1 MCNWNPIIIHIKVS
15 ISISAVL
22 NHGFIRSFL
31 LCNISFLFRIL
42 LCTLL
47 GNRTYLGNL
56 RIKFPIDLGRIL
68 PCTFVVCVILV
79 PFDFSYKICCSFP
92 DSSEEFFRIF
102 LVVKVL
108 FVSDE
113 SLFPLHDIVLW
124 WYVCENIMLNY
135 SVLIDPIVARFP
147 RHICNSYSSSK
158 LTVITPYY

>member
-1 MCNWNPIIIHIKVS
+1 MCNWNPITIHIKVS
-15 ISISAVL
+15 ISINAVL

-68 PCTFVVCVILV
+68 PCTSAGLLTLAPLFRLWLV

-102 LVVKVL
+102 LVIKVL
-108 FVSDE
+108 FVSVE

-135 SVLIDPIVARFP
+135 SVLINPIVSRSP
-147 RHICNSYSSSK
+147 
-158 LTVITPYY
+158 